1 MAAQSTSGDSEDTM
15 SERVM
20 IATIVTHPGK
30 RDDLKKVFAEMFP
43 VASKE
48 EGTLLYTLIE
58 GDQPDTLYF
67 YEHYR
72 DQDAM
77 NSHLGGEVL
86 TALRGKMGALIA
98 SGDAVTGTVAQ
109 KIR

>member
-1 MAAQSTSGDSEDTM
+1 
-15 SERVM
+15 
-20 IATIVTHPGK
+20 
-30 RDDLKKVFAEMFP
+30 MF
-43 VASKE
+43 
-48 EGTLLYTLIE
+48 YTLID

-72 DQDAM
+72 DQAAM
-77 NSHLGGEVL
+77 DSHLGGEKL
-86 TALRGKMGALIA
+86 TSLRAKMGALIA

>member
-1 MAAQSTSGDSEDTM
+1 MND
-15 SERVM
+15 RVM

-30 RDDLKKVFAEMFP
+30 RDELVKVFSEMFP
-43 VASKE
+43 VATNE
-48 EGTLLYTLIE
+48 PGTMFYTLIE

-72 DQDAM
+72 DQAAM
-77 NSHLGGEVL
+77 DSHLGGEML
-86 TALRGKMGALIA
+86 NALRGKMGALIA
-98 SGDAVTGTVAQ
+98 SGDAVTGTVVQ

>member
-1 MAAQSTSGDSEDTM
+1 MND
-15 SERVM
+15 RVM

-30 RDDLKKVFAEMFP
+30 RDELKKVFAEMFP
-43 VASKE
+43 VAADE
-48 EGTLLYTLIE
+48 PGTMFYTLIE
-58 GDQPDTLYF
+58 GDQPDTMYF

-72 DQDAM
+72 DQAAM
-77 NSHLGGEVL
+77 DSHLGGAKL

>member
-1 MAAQSTSGDSEDTM
+1 MT
-15 SERVM
+15 ERVM

-30 RDDLKKVFAEMFP
+30 RDELKKVFAEMFP
-43 VASKE
+43 VAGAE
-48 EGTLLYTLIE
+48 AGTMHYTLIE

-72 DQDAM
+72 DQAAM
-77 NSHLGGEVL
+77 DTHMAGAVLG
-86 TALRGKMGALIA
+86 ALRGAMMPLIA
-98 SGDAVTGTVAQ
+98 QGDAITGSVVQ

>member
-1 MAAQSTSGDSEDTM
+1 MND
-15 SERVM
+15 RVM

-30 RDDLKKVFAEMFP
+30 RDELAKVFSEMFP
-43 VASKE
+43 VAANE
-48 EGTLLYTLIE
+48 PGTMLYTLIE

-72 DQDAM
+72 DQAAM
-77 NSHLGGEVL
+77 DTHLGGEVL

-98 SGDAVTGTVAQ
+98 SGDAVTGTVVQ

>member
-1 MAAQSTSGDSEDTM
+1 MN
-15 SERVM
+15 ERVM

-30 RDDLKKVFAEMFP
+30 RDELKKVFSEMFP

-48 EGTLLYTLIE
+48 PGTLLYTLIE
-58 GDQPDTLYF
+58 GDEPDTLYF

-72 DQDAM
+72 DQGAM
-77 NSHLGGEVL
+77 DTHLGGEVL

-98 SGDAVTGTVAQ
+98 KGDAVTGTVTQ